1 MHGHRLIQSYRTL
14 VILAFGKIYQLSF
27 ADKVISIVL
36 HVANLSNTKWKK
48 KSILYSTAIYDS
60 FSMEWKKKIA
70 IKLFEKK
77 AFSWYYFFPK
87 YFNFFIWKPY
97 SKLLKKKKKLNI
109 LILFFPS
116 FCFFPSLVHLVTF
129 IFILLYLDYIK
140 HFFI

>member
-97 SKLLKKKKKLNI
+97 SKLLKKKKKVEY
-109 LILFFPS
+109 FD
-116 FCFFPSLVHLVTF
+116 SLLS
-129 IFILLYLDYIK
+129 FILLLPFPCSPC
-140 HFFI
+140 HFHFYTIVFRLY